1 LRSPWTSDIKVV
13 KLEILIDLE
22 ILKMGRDLEMGV
34 VAEMDFRDQGVKV
47 GIPKLKMGVIHVFLE
62 IKGTGIQSRVI
73 SSFEVR
79 SSGRPRIARGW

>member
-34 VAEMDFRDQGVKV
+34 VAGMDFRDQDMKV
-47 GIPKLKMGVIHVFLE
+47 GIPRL
-62 IKGTGIQSRVI
+62 
-73 SSFEVR
+73 
-79 SSGRPRIARGW
+79 